1 MLESRILKINPD
13 NLSLKERLLSTHVN
27 SLRDAKKSDK
37 AGRDKAEKSKKGGGG
52 GPVVVGLGGGGGATP
67 TGAGGGGTDSAS
79 TSRASTPV
87 SDRFDANSH
96 SAF

>member
-37 AGRDKAEKSKKGGGG
+37 AGRDKAEKSKKGSGG
-52 GPVVVGLGGGGGATP
+52 GPVVVGLGGGGATP

>member
-1 MLESRILKINPD
+1 MKINPD

-37 AGRDKAEKSKKGGGG
+37 AGRDKAEKSKKGAGG
-52 GPVVVGLGGGGGATP
+52 GPVVVGLGGGGATP